1 MQKNKNEK
9 KFHEM
14 FPTPKLPKWLLF
26 VLIMSFA
33 FGISN
38 LYETLKGNT
47 ENQKPVKELMY
58 SELLGHIKKSE
69 IKNIVIEENQASGE
83 LVSGDKFKSTVALT
97 DEFFSTL
104 NSSKSQ
110 VEIKNPSA
118 FNMSF
123 ITNLIWI
130 IFIGIIFFSM
140 TRGMKGDK
148 FAGMIKLRLKMAG
161 GDKKITFKNVAGINE
176 AKEDLEEI
184 VDFLK
189 TPKKFTKIGGR
200 IPKGVLLVGPPG
212 TGKTLLAKAIAGEAD
227 VPFFTISGSD
237 FVEMFVGVGASRVRA
252 LFEQGKRSAPCIIFI
267 DEIDAVG
274 RHRGVG
280 YGGGNDEREQTLNQL
295 LVEMDGFE
303 SNDGVVI
310 IAATNRADVLDDA
323 LLRPGRFDRQIYV
336 PLPDLKGREEI
347 LRIHST
353 KVKMLDNIN
362 LDSIARGTPGF
373 SGAELANLINESALL
388 AARRNH
394 SAVDQNDLEDT
405 RDKIMMG
412 AERKSMTMRP
422 EEIKMTAY
430 HEAGHAICALKI
442 QHTDPIHKATIIP
455 RGEALGMVQRLPTHD
470 KVSLSIAEVRANIV
484 IAFGGR
490 VAEDI
495 FFGSDKI
502 TAGASSDIKYATHMA
517 RSSVAKWGFS
527 KKLGPIYFEESALG
541 YHTSTER
548 KNISDDTAKAIDSEV
563 AKMID
568 DGISETTR
576 IIKKYK
582 SETEKIA
589 NALIEFE
596 TLTGEELQAI
606 VNGTFKKTKPV
617 KVITEKIVAAKKIV
631 KKAKK

>member
-1 MQKNKNEK
+1 MQNNKQEKN
-9 KFHEM
+9 FRDM
-14 FPTPKLPKWLLF
+14 IPAPKLPKWLLF

-38 LYETLKGNT
+38 LYETLKGSAQTKNM
-47 ENQKPVKELMY
+47 VKDLAY
-58 SELLGHIKKSE
+58 SELLAHVKKSE
-69 IKNIVIEENQASGE
+69 IKSIVIEENSASGE
-83 LVSGDKFKSTVALT
+83 FVNGDKFKSTVALT
-97 DEFFSTL
+97 DEFFKTL
-104 NSSKSQ
+104 DASKSK
-110 VEIKNPSA
+110 VEIKNPSDI
-118 FNMSF
+118 SISL

-130 IFIGIIFFSM
+130 VFIGLMIFMM

-148 FAGMIKLRLKMAG
+148 FGPMVKLRLKMAG

-189 TPKKFTKIGGR
+189 TPTKFTKIGGQ

-212 TGKTLLAKAIAGEAD
+212 TGKTLLAKAIAGEAN

-347 LRIHST
+347 LKIHST
-353 KVKMLDNIN
+353 KVKMSDGVK

-373 SGAELANLINESALL
+373 SGADLANLINESALL

-394 SAVDQNDLEDT
+394 PTVLQEDMEDT

-422 EEIKMTAY
+422 QDLKMTAY

-442 QHTDPIHKATIIP
+442 PHSDPIHKATIIP

-470 KVSLSIAEVRANIV
+470 KVSLSISEVRANII

-490 VAEDI
+490 VAESL
-495 FFGSDKI
+495 FFGADKI

-527 KKLGPIYFEESALG
+527 KKMGPIYFEESSLG

-548 KNISDDTAKAIDSEV
+548 KNISDDTAKAIDAEV

-576 IIKKYK
+576 LIKKYK
-582 SETEKIA
+582 AETEKIA
-589 NALIEFE
+589 NALMEFE
-596 TLTGEELQAI
+596 TLTGDELRAI
-606 VNGTFKKTKPV
+606 VDGTFKKTKPV
-617 KVITEKIVAAKKIV
+617 ARNLSEKKVKETKKTKG
-631 KKAKK
+631 KK